1 MNKKSKKRASL
12 VFVLI
17 CLLYA
22 SVTFR
27 FPEKMSMGRI
37 SEEQTPPSKGMIIPV
52 PDTDTTDRNA
62 SPPQRALSPSTA
74 SPASP
79 ETGEAMIET
88 GGQEPVCGYE
98 R

>member
-17 CLLYA
+17 CLLYV

-37 SEEQTPPSKGMIIPV
+37 SEEQTPPSNSMTLPV
-52 PDTDTTDRNA
+52 SDTDTTDRNA
-62 SPPQRALSPSTA
+62 SPSQRALSPFTA
-74 SPASP
+74 FPASP
-79 ETGEAMIET
+79 ETDEAMMRPEVK
-88 GGQEPVCGYE
+88 QPACGYE